1 MTLESQKVKKH
12 SVVNILWSIIFLWIC
27 CTCKLFITE
36 EAMASKEK
44 ELLKKIAELEV

>member
-12 SVVNILWSIIFLWIC
+12 SVVNVLRSIIFLWIC
-27 CTCKLFITE
+27 CTWKLCITE

-44 ELLKKIAELEV
+44 ELQKKIAELEV

>member
-12 SVVNILWSIIFLWIC
+12 SVVNVLWFVIFLWIC
-27 CTCKLFITE
+27 CTCKLCITE

-44 ELLKKIAELEV
+44 ELQKKIAELEV